1 MDTAK
6 AILEAVIPHWPFVAW
21 LVISMLIG
29 QVMKTAVFTK
39 DGFKTRKPKWLFWW
53 GRKTLVL
60 QPIISGLLIGLVWR
74 NPEPAVN
81 TLPGSIGYFALA
93 GALSVW
99 AYELLKG
106 LAKKEGID
114 LKLPGV
120 DDSTIPPSAP
130 PSAPPSSKPPAG
142 K

>member
-1 MDTAK
+1 MEITS
-6 AILEAVIPHWPFVAW
+6 EVINALVLHWPFVAW
-21 LVISMLIG
+21 LVVSMLIG
-29 QVMKTAVFTK
+29 QVMKTAVFPK
-39 DGFKTRKPKWLFWW
+39 DGVKTKKPKWLFYW

-60 QPIISGLLIGLVWR
+60 HPILAGLVVGLVWV
-74 NPEPAVN
+74 NPEPGVE
-81 TLPGSIGYFALA
+81 TFPESLGYFALA

-106 LAKKEGID
+106 LAKKEGIE

-120 DDSTIPPSAP
+120 DDSTIPPSN
-130 PSAPPSSKPPAG
+130 PPAG